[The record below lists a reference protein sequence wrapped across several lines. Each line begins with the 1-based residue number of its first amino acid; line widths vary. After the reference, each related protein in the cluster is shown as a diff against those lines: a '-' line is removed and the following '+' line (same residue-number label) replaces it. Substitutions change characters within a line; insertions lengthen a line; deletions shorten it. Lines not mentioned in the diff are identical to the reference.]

1 MSYPD
6 RALFALHRG
15 DAAAAYPDWPSPA
28 AIISDGAYGIA
39 GDTPGDTL
47 DGPGLIGWYRD
58 HIIAWSAAAHS
69 DTTLWVWNT
78 EIGFAL
84 VHSEF
89 ERLGWDYVQT
99 IIWDKGTRGEV
110 PWPGAAFP
118 VVTEICTLYRPRLD
132 APAGSK
138 PASTQARRLDVHDLT
153 NVWSCPLLTDDERF
167 SASPPGAT
175 DRLTHPHQKPVELMK
190 RIIHAATRP
199 GDVVW
204 EPFAGAAT
212 VSVAAVELGR
222 RPFAAEHN
230 PRFADLA
237 LQRLQA
243 TTPATARS

>member
-1 MSYPD
+1 MSRAD

-15 DAAAAYPDWPSPA
+15 DAAEAYPDWPSPA
-28 AIISDGAYGIA
+28 AIISDGAYGIV
-39 GDTPGDTL
+39 GETPGDTL
-47 DGPGLIGWYRD
+47 DGPELIGWYRD
-58 HIIAWSAAAHS
+58 HIIAWSAAAHPN
-69 DTTLWVWNT
+69 TTLWVWNT

-110 PWPGAAFP
+110 PWPAAAFP
-118 VVTEICTLYRPRLD
+118 VVTEICTLYRPRQE
-132 APAGSK
+132 K
-138 PASTQARRLDVHDLT
+138 PAETNPASAPDRRPDTRDLT
-153 NVWSCPLLTDDERF
+153 NVWPVPLLRDEERF
-167 SASPPGAT
+167 SAAPHGTTEA
-175 DRLTHPHQKPVELMK
+175 LTHPHEKPVELMK
-190 RIIHAATRP
+190 RIIRAATRP

-237 LQRLQA
+237 HERLKA
-243 TTPATARS
+243 TSPVARS